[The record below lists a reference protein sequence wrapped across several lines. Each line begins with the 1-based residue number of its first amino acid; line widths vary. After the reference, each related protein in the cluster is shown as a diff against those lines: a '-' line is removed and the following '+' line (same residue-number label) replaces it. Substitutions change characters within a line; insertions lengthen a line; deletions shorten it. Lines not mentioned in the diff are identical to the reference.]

1 MKNLLHGI
9 EYLLAELFVAL
20 FSALDDRRALKLG
33 KNLGTLFYHLLKY
46 RKTVALK
53 NMRFCEI
60 GCDDQERMQY
70 IRRMFESF
78 GQTAA
83 EFARLNKYS
92 KDDLNHKAEIRN
104 RRYFDEAFSHGRGAL
119 FLSGHFDN
127 WEILIQ
133 AIASFGYKIDIV
145 VRQQHN
151 LRVDRLM
158 TRLRR
163 SANIDVITAEV
174 NPRSIIRSLKSN
186 RGVAVLMD
194 VYGGRDAKTAKLFG
208 HEVPTLTGALEIA
221 VRRNVPVF
229 CEFGR
234 RIDDCRHEITIRPPV
249 IAGQDDQVKTVDKLL
264 AYYHRELEQAIRQT
278 PWLWLW
284 THKRFKGLVD
294 Y

>member
-33 KNLGTLFYHLLKY
+33 KHLGTLFYHLLKY

-60 GCDDQERMQY
+60 GDDDQERMRY

-83 EFARLNKYS
+83 EFARLNRYS
-92 KDDLNHKAEIRN
+92 KADLNQKADVRN
-104 RRYFDEAFSHGRGAL
+104 REYFDEAFSHGRGVL

-127 WEILIQ
+127 WELLIQ

-151 LRVDRLM
+151 LKVDRLM
-158 TRLRR
+158 ARLRR
-163 SANIDVITAEV
+163 SENIEVITAEV
-174 NPRSIIRSLKSN
+174 SPRSIIRSLKRN
-186 RGVAVLMD
+186 HGVAVLMD
-194 VYGGRDAKTAKLFG
+194 VYGGRNAETAKLFG

-221 VRRNVPVF
+221 VKRKVPVF

-234 RIDDCRHEITIRPPV
+234 RINYSRHELIIRPPV
-249 IAGQDDQVKTVDKLL
+249 IAGQDDKVKTVEALL
-264 AYYHRELEQAIRQT
+264 AYYHGELEKAVRQA